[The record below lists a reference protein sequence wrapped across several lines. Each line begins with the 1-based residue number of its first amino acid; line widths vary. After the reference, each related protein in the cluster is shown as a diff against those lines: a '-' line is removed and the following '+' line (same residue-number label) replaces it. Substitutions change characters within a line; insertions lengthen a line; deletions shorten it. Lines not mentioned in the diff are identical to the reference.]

1 MYTSELLDHIQA
13 HMRGKPGGGGLEYG
27 TDAQANAIGS
37 SNTSGGGGGSGS
49 TNNTTSKA
57 EYKSEGDS
65 SSSGSSQTSKK
76 LNVDFRFVDKKE
88 AAKKRRPIHA
98 KLNSCNVAGAS
109 AAASSVDV
117 LVLPFPGQLIKTL
130 AGFLDFEDEG
140 RFRASVRTI
149 SENYNRHKGSLSD
162 VCDEL
167 YAMKFERGVAVVI
180 IYSIEDHTFRTIV
193 M

>member
-13 HMRGKPGGGGLEYG
+13 HMRGKPGGGLEYG

-37 SNTSGGGGGSGS
+37 SNTSGGGGSGS

-65 SSSGSSQTSKK
+65 SSSSSSGQTSKK

-88 AAKKRRPIHA
+88 AAKKRRPINA

-109 AAASSVDV
+109 AAASVDV

-167 YAMKFERGVAVVI
+167 FAMKFERGVTVVI